1 MLRDFDMEITLALEI
16 QINENLKQIIQRQML
31 HYIYV
36 FR

>member
-1 MLRDFDMEITLALEI
+1 MLRDFDMKITLAFEL
-16 QINENLKQIIQRQML
+16 QKNENLTQIIQRQGL